1 MYSVQAELKFERI
14 RQSVEG
20 KPYERSIFKTMFCVN
35 SLEKASSAV
44 R

>member
-1 MYSVQAELKFERI
+1 MCTIKAEFKFERI

-20 KPYERSIFKTMFCVN
+20 KPFERSIFKTMFCVN